1 MRKKI
6 LVTLMMTALVMLSSC
21 SIPGVT
27 EPMDSKEG
35 GKISGNKQNTNEDK
49 DNIKNDDTD
58 DKYHIPKDSPTYSIG
73 DEVKYIHKENKFS
86 EPELEL
92 TYTVNSAKVYDRAR
106 DSGIDESKFF
116 QFEVYEEFIPNEC
129 HLKPAADCLDARLLV
144 CDISIKYE
152 DLYIEKFG
160 NEDGITF
167 LSLIYVFDDGSYSN
181 VSMPCYVSNGK
192 EAPHH
197 FDFDIPESQAVNM
210 QVGWVI
216 DPKVLNV
223 DELDISRLR
232 IVTSSGGHE
241 DFWTCVALGLSD

>member
-27 EPMDSKEG
+27 EPMDSKES
-35 GKISGNKQNTNEDK
+35 GKISGNKQNADKEEDK
-49 DNIKNDDTD
+49 IKSDYNE

-73 DEVKYIHKENKFS
+73 DEVKYTYKDNKFS

-92 TYTVNSAKVYDRAR
+92 TYMVNSAKVYDSAK
-106 DSGIDESKFF
+106 DSGIDESNFF
-116 QFEVYEEFIPNEC
+116 QFEVYEEFIPNVAR
-129 HLKPAADCLDARLLV
+129 LKPVEDCLDARLLV

-160 NEDGITF
+160 NEDNITF

-192 EAPHH
+192 EAPYNY
-197 FDFDIPESQAVNM
+197 DFDIPESQAVNT

-216 DPKVLNV
+216 DPEVLKV